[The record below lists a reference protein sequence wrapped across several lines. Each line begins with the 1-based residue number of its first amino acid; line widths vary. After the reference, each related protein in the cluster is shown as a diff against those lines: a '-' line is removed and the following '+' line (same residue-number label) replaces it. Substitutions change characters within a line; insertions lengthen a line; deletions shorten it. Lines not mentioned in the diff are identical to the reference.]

1 MGIDSFLVRGI
12 SRLYLRD
19 NVDTVIV
26 MGYPTTVQLIQRRR
40 SQQWYVNFP
49 AAVANACDFVKGETV
64 EWTIVDRRQMV
75 LTRQVVARAPSLVKA
90 KSKRTG

>member
-1 MGIDSFLVRGI
+1 
-12 SRLYLRD
+12 
-19 NVDTVIV
+19 

-75 LTRQVVARAPSLVKA
+75 LTRQVVAPAPSLAKA

>member
-1 MGIDSFLVRGI
+1 
-12 SRLYLRD
+12 
-19 NVDTVIV
+19 